1 MQPARRK
8 PSPAQRTIRRIRGTP
23 SPSAD
28 TTAATPAAQATL
40 QPLVAAIVTDQQT
53 QVPSAPQ
60 NSGASTQIGSVA
72 AAGTASTPGSNSTAG
87 TDATAGPNTSADINA
102 QASVNAAVGNTTAQP
117 ALPSTDANPTPTPK
131 NAKPVA
137 APNDTN
143 PAPASLASQATTGKN
158 AGKSNL
164 AQPDATKNDA
174 ATQDSTNPQSSASV
188 VSTPASSS
196 APSQTAAAPAAHS
209 QAVPDPNATAGRAG
223 DTSRHQFRECEH
235 QCSSRSI
242 ASRYKHI
249 REYRHAGRRN
259 CGKIQRRHQA
269 LRHPLGS
276 PELGRVEVRLSIG
289 DDGKTQA
296 SLLVDKP
303 QTLELLQRDAPN
315 LHRALS
321 NAGLDLSNNGLNFS
335 LRGQDRQNDGGSV
348 AKGRSRSLSVKA
360 VVNTDAVST
369 SGSTD
374 NYAPGGARLDI
385 RV

>member
-1 MQPARRK
+1 MPPQELV
-8 PSPAQRTIRRIRGTP
+8 QGTQ
-23 SPSAD
+23 
-28 TTAATPAAQATL
+28 AATNSANVSTSVQ
-40 QPLVAAIVTDQQT
+40 VA
-53 QVPSAPQ
+53 PSHPDT
-60 NSGASTQIGSVA
+60 S
-72 AAGTASTPGSNSTAG
+72 
-87 TDATAGPNTSADINA
+87 TSANIDTLGVAIAAKSSDGIKHFDIR
-102 QASVNAAVGNTTAQP
+102 
-117 ALPSTDANPTPTPK
+117 L
-131 NAKPVA
+131 
-137 APNDTN
+137 
-143 PAPASLASQATTGKN
+143 
-158 AGKSNL
+158 
-164 AQPDATKNDA
+164 
-174 ATQDSTNPQSSASV
+174 
-188 VSTPASSS
+188 
-196 APSQTAAAPAAHS
+196 
-209 QAVPDPNATAGRAG
+209 DP
-223 DTSRHQFRECEH
+223 
-235 QCSSRSI
+235 
-242 ASRYKHI
+242 
-249 REYRHAGRRN
+249 
-259 CGKIQRRHQA
+259 
-269 LRHPLGS
+269 

>member
-1 MQPARRK
+1 M
-8 PSPAQRTIRRIRGTP
+8 I
-23 SPSAD
+23 
-28 TTAATPAAQATL
+28 
-40 QPLVAAIVTDQQT
+40 
-53 QVPSAPQ
+53 
-60 NSGASTQIGSVA
+60 
-72 AAGTASTPGSNSTAG
+72 
-87 TDATAGPNTSADINA
+87 
-102 QASVNAAVGNTTAQP
+102 
-117 ALPSTDANPTPTPK
+117 PTPHRQALR
-131 NAKPVA
+131 AKPR
-137 APNDTN
+137 
-143 PAPASLASQATTGKN
+143 PAKTRAKAILRNRTLRRMTRPRRN
-158 AGKSNL
+158 
-164 AQPDATKNDA
+164 
-174 ATQDSTNPQSSASV
+174 STNPQSSASV

-209 QAVPDPNATAGRAG
+209 QAVPDPNATAGTRAG